1 MQGTARF
8 LPTPSTT
15 SRRDG
20 DQCLAGEHVYSLTE
34 SLAKDMLVGYDPL
47 FKEMGGLDP

>member
-8 LPTPSTT
+8 LPIPFPT

-20 DQCLAGEHVYSLTE
+20 DQCLAGEHVCSLVG
-34 SLAKDMLVGYDPL
+34 SLAKNMLAGYDPL
-47 FKEMGGLDP
+47 FEAMGGLGP